1 MPSTILPGIGQAL
14 APLRVR
20 PFGRLLTSY
29 TVNSIGDA
37 VGIVALAILVY
48 AETRDPFATTA
59 LFIAAE
65 FLPAFLAPAL
75 TARVDQ
81 LSLQRVL
88 PVIYLVEAVLFG
100 LMALVASEF
109 VLVLVI
115 VLTFADGVFMLTARG
130 LTRGALNDVLEPEG
144 LLRQGNGLINIGFA
158 VSSVGG
164 AALGGLLVEL
174 LGVSA
179 ALAVDAASFAVS
191 AALLVTSRGLP
202 AAREE
207 REPFLP
213 RLREGMR
220 FARTDRF
227 ARLLLIGQ
235 GIALICFTIVVPIEI
250 VYAKETLATT
260 DAGYGLLLSAWG
272 AGIVLGSL
280 IFVAVKER
288 SPFALVLI
296 STAAIGTAYLGMAA
310 TSSLALACAFSVLGG
325 AGNGVQWVSVMTA
338 LQEATPKDLQA
349 RITGLLESI
358 ASGMTGVGFLLG
370 GLIVSL
376 ASPPVAFTVSGAGV
390 LLLVL
395 FAALNGPGAWRSNTA
410 SAPVKD
416 ELFPAEPPV
425 VHPGQRGGPG

>member
-1 MPSTILPGIGQAL
+1 MPLIRQAL

-48 AETRDPFATTA
+48 AKTRDPLATTA

-65 FLPAFLAPAL
+65 FLPALLAPAL

-100 LMALVASEF
+100 LMAVVANDF
-109 VLVLVI
+109 VLVLI
-115 VLTFADGVFMLTARG
+115 IALTFADGVFMLTARG

-144 LLRQGNGLINIGFA
+144 LLREGNGLINIGFA

-164 AALGGLLVEL
+164 AALGGLLVEV
-174 LGVSA
+174 LGVST
-179 ALAVDAASFAVS
+179 ALAVDGASFAVI
-191 AALLVTSRGLP
+191 ALVLATSRGLP

-207 REPFLP
+207 REPFG
-213 RLREGMR
+213 RRFREGLR

-227 ARLLLIGQ
+227 ARLLLLGQ

-250 VYAKETLATT
+250 VYAKETLETT

-272 AGIVLGSL
+272 AGIVLGSVV
-280 IFVAVKER
+280 FVAVKDR
-288 SPFALVLI
+288 SPFVLVLV
-296 STAAIGTAYLGMAA
+296 STAAIGAAYLGMAA
-310 TSSLALACAFSVLGG
+310 TSSLAIACAFSVLGG

-338 LQEATPKDLQA
+338 LQEATPRDLQA

-370 GLIVSL
+370 GLIVTL

-395 FAALNGPGAWRSNTA
+395 FAALSGPGAWRGHEEPA
-410 SAPVKD
+410 AIKD
-416 ELFPAEPPV
+416 ELFPPEPSAA
-425 VHPGQRGGPG
+425 HPGQRGGAI